1 MPEPNLEQVFKLSG
15 VPTYTFVQ
23 PVEYVK
29 LLIALRTPG
38 RGLIIEGPS
47 GIGKTTAVLKALA
60 ELGFDGKALL
70 LKARKEED
78 RVLISELPRTQ
89 AAGIVIIDDFH
100 RLDSSI
106 QEQIADHL
114 KVLADEERT
123 DTKLILVGINRAGD
137 SLVSFAP
144 DLNNRIDTIKFEAN
158 PDDRV
163 GEVVEKGQ
171 KALNIHINIKDDIV
185 RAAAGSF
192 YLAQMLCHETCLAA
206 GVTEASTEAIAV
218 TISYQAVSYRVLANL
233 SRRFLKQAIIF
244 GGGPRFRREGRA
256 PYFHILKWLAESNE
270 WSITLDREIAK
281 HPEQRGSAGQ
291 VVEKGY
297 LTEFLSKNPALR
309 DIIHFEQKNTV
320 LTVEDPQFVF
330 FLRNIGWNKFAEQIG
345 FSNMKFS
352 NRYDYALS
360 FAGADR
366 ALARRLFELLTDN
379 ELEVF
384 YDENEQARIL
394 AENIEDYLG
403 PIYASEA
410 AFVVA
415 FLGPEYPK
423 RIWTAFE
430 SDQFKS
436 RFGKKSVIPIWFTNA
451 PPGIF
456 DESKNYGGVT
466 FDHTGNIEDQL
477 QHIARIL
484 SEKIAVQNAAAAL
497 GE

>member
-1 MPEPNLEQVFKLSG
+1 MPEPKLEEVFKLSG

-47 GIGKTTAVLKALA
+47 GIGKTTAVIKALTD
-60 ELGFDGKALL
+60 LGYDGKALL

-78 RVLISELPRTQ
+78 RALISELPRTT
-89 AAGIVIIDDFH
+89 AAGVVIIDDFH
-100 RLDSSI
+100 RLESSI

-171 KALNIHINIKDDIV
+171 KALNIHINVKEDIV

-206 GVTEASTEAIAV
+206 GITEASLQQVAV
-218 TISYQAVSYRVLANL
+218 TISYQAVSFRVLANL
-233 SRRFLKQAIIF
+233 NRRFLKQAIKF

-297 LTEFLSKNPALR
+297 LTEFLSNNADLR

-345 FSNMKFS
+345 FTNMKFS

-366 ALARRLFELLTDN
+366 AYARRLFEILTES

-394 AENIEDYLG
+394 AANIEDYLG

-436 RFGKKSVIPIWFTNA
+436 RFGKKSVIPIWFTTA

-456 DESKNYGGVT
+456 DQSKDYGGIT
-466 FDHTGNIEDQL
+466 FDPNGDVEEQL
-477 QHIARIL
+477 QRIAKLL
-484 SEKIAVQNAAAAL
+484 SEKIAQQKAMPA
-497 GE
+497 